1 MKKIEALVRPERL
14 NDVRKL
20 LAAMGHRSMT
30 YSDIWYRG
38 TENEIDPH
46 SHNENLHLYDFM
58 VKSKVE
64 LIVRDDEVQDIVDA
78 ICESACTGHVG
89 DGKIFVLPVDAAVRI
104 QTRETGDAVF

>member
-20 LAAMGHRSMT
+20 LAVMGHRSMT

-38 TENEIDPH
+38 NENEIDPH

-58 VKSKVE
+58 VKSRVE
-64 LIVRDDEVQDIVDA
+64 LIVRDDEVQTIVDA
-78 ICESACTGHVG
+78 ICESAYTGHVG
-89 DGKIFVLPVDAAVRI
+89 DGKIFVLPVEAAVRI
-104 QTRETGDAVF
+104 QTKETGDAVF

>member
-20 LAAMGHRSMT
+20 LATMGHRSLI

-38 TENEIDPH
+38 SENEIEPQ
-46 SHNENLHLYDFM
+46 SHNENLHLYEFM
-58 VKSKVE
+58 AKVKME
-64 LIVRDDEVQDIVDA
+64 LIVRDDEVQTIVDA
-78 ICESACTGHVG
+78 ICESAHTGHIG
-89 DGKIFVLPVDAAVRI
+89 DGKIFVLPVEEAIRV